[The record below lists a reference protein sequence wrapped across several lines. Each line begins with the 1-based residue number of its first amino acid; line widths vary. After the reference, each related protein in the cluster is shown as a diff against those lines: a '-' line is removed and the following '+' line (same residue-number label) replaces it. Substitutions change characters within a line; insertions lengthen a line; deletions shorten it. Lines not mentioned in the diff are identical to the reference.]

1 MIVCRV
7 QLMKYLLLVSVS
19 HAKHQNHLLL
29 EMSAENI
36 IVQLEKFS
44 PIKDVSLAKLDLFP
58 PITDVMFVDLVPFK
72 SGINALLAEGTKFL
86 RIILVLS
93 VHNLSLN

>member
-1 MIVCRV
+1 MIVCHV

-19 HAKHQNHLLL
+19 HARHQNHLLL
-29 EMSAENI
+29 EMSVENI
-36 IVQLEKFS
+36 IVKLEKFS
-44 PIKDVSLAKLDLFP
+44 PIKDVSHAKLDLFP
-58 PITDVMFVDLVPFK
+58 PIIDVMFVDLVPFK